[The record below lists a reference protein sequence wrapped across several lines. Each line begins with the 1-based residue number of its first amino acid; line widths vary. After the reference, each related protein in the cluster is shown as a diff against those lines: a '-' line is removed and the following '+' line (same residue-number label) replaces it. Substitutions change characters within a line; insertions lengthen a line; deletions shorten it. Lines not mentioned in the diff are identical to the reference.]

1 MNNEEEYSIYWQK
14 VVGDKTLK
22 MDLKELKKVAA
33 GVFQGE
39 SDNYKQKLVYKMLE
53 AVKNNDQNQFFYIL
67 LKAINKPKEDFKR
80 LWHIFAKNYDVMPDE
95 AFMNFA
101 YTIIIGIMSTYSG
114 DKKMNEEEVKNQ
126 QENGG
131 EINE

>member
-1 MNNEEEYSIYWQK
+1 MNNKEDGIYWQK

-22 MDLKELKKVAA
+22 MDLQELKNVAG
-33 GVFQGE
+33 GVFQIE
-39 SDNYKQKLVYKMLE
+39 SDNYKQKLVYNLLE
-53 AVKNNDQNQFFYIL
+53 AVKNNDQNQFFYLL
-67 LKAINKPKEDFKR
+67 LKAINKPKENFKR
-80 LWHIFAKNYDVMPDE
+80 LWYILKENYDVMPDE

-114 DKKMNEEEVKNQ
+114 DKKMNEEEVKRQ
-126 QENGG
+126 EENGG